1 MTPLD
6 PMEAWRAFK
15 PNALAWARW
24 WLENGGDLPA
34 SCHHVIADRLTPWIA
49 AVTADGP
56 ETRAALLDV
65 IPRIPACEPAPTRD
79 WIMPAVGETYSTERE
94 CDEMEQ
100 VDEQSAAETL
110 EAPEKPISGGR
121 GGVTRE
127 PADVRQPPAPVTHQE
142 GVIAFPLP
150 EGTRECATCRRAF
163 KPYRKAA
170 AFCSDRCRQKAY
182 RERKS
187 ALAEAAE

>member
-1 MTPLD
+1 MAGKGELPPTCHFV
-6 PMEAWRAFK
+6 MVEK
-15 PNALAWARW
+15 LA
-24 WLENGGDLPA
+24 
-34 SCHHVIADRLTPWIA
+34 PWIA
-49 AVTADGP
+49 AVTAGGP
-56 ETRAALLDV
+56 EIRAALLDV
-65 IPRIPACEPAPTRD
+65 VPPIPIREPEPARA
-79 WIMPAVGETYSTERE
+79 WIVPAVGKTYSMERDS
-94 CDEMEQ
+94 DEMEQ
-100 VDEQSAAETL
+100 VDEQSAAQPV
-110 EAPEKPISGGR
+110 EAAGKPISGGR